1 MTIEEIREKILT
13 DDAFVLEE
21 LRKLQYLYGQQQV
34 IRSNLT
40 RTEDIM
46 TESVAEHIYG
56 LTVLAHYFS
65 LLEELPELNLA
76 RVHELITWHDVDE
89 IETGDTVAFLKTES
103 HLNEAKA
110 ALDTVITKAP
120 SILQTPVRDAQ
131 EEYKAQLTNEARF
144 VKALDKIDPI
154 FRFLN
159 ANGRKVF
166 TVSPATKEQHCQ
178 VKEPYIKNYPYIKRF
193 HEVTLPIFESEGYF
207 SDQP

>member
-1 MTIEEIREKILT
+1 MTIEETREKILT

-76 RVHELITWHDVDE
+76 RVH
-89 IETGDTVAFLKTES
+89 
-103 HLNEAKA
+103 
-110 ALDTVITKAP
+110 
-120 SILQTPVRDAQ
+120 
-131 EEYKAQLTNEARF
+131 
-144 VKALDKIDPI
+144 
-154 FRFLN
+154 
-159 ANGRKVF
+159 
-166 TVSPATKEQHCQ
+166 
-178 VKEPYIKNYPYIKRF
+178 
-193 HEVTLPIFESEGYF
+193 
-207 SDQP
+207 